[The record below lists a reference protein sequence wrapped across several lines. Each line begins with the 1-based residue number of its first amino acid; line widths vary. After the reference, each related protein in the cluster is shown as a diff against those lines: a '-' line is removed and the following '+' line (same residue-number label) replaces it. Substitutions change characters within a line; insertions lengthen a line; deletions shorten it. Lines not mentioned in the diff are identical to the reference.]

1 MVGAIGSPASYG
13 YSSPVKTNAG
23 LEAQLDRYK
32 GKLSDQE
39 TCPSGKTPEGR
50 ANIKHLEEQISE
62 IKNRIAAADT
72 RKSGAEKPVSGPS
85 AGPGMTLDVYA

>member
-1 MVGAIGSPASYG
+1 MVGAVGSSASNG

-23 LEAQLDRYK
+23 LEAQLERYK

-50 ANIKHLEEQISE
+50 ANIKQLEEQISE

-72 RKSGAEKPVSGPS
+72 RKNQADKPAPVPS
-85 AGPGMTLDVYA
+85 AGLGMNLDVYA

>member
-1 MVGAIGSPASYG
+1 MVGAVGSSASNG

-23 LEAQLDRYK
+23 LEAQLERYK

-50 ANIKHLEEQISE
+50 ANIKKLEVTISE
-62 IKNRIAAADT
+62 IKNSIAAADT
-72 RKSGAEKPVSGPS
+72 QKIEADKPAPRPS
-85 AGPGMTLDVYA
+85 EGIGMNLDVYA